1 MIPSRL
7 ILAITGYNNVDFTV
21 AVSAERDR
29 LGIGRD
35 ENRKEEVR
43 CGKYIKSATNYYKPT
58 GGKRVAKRIDYI
70 FVPEVEGAE
79 WDLLSSPTKDGLL
92 HDFYPTLQEN
102 GMPDHIA
109 VTARAY
115 FAEGAERGTGL
126 DSVSEAIYE
135 SPAVQ
140 SKAEAILA

>member
-1 MIPSRL
+1 M
-7 ILAITGYNNVDFTV
+7 
-21 AVSAERDR
+21 
-29 LGIGRD
+29 
-35 ENRKEEVR
+35 
-43 CGKYIKSATNYYKPT
+43 
-58 GGKRVAKRIDYI
+58 
-70 FVPEVEGAE
+70 
-79 WDLLSSPTKDGLL
+79 KDGLL

-115 FAEGAERGTGL
+115 FAEEAERGTGL

-140 SKAEAILA
+140 SKTEAILRPSSAISTH